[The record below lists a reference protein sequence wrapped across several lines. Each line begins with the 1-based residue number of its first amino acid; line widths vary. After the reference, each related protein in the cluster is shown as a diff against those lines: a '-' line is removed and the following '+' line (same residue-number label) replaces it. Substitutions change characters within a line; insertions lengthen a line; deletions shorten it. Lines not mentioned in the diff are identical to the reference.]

1 MKKWRASNIKNTRNQ
16 SLIKILYLLLIT
28 LSTGLLKG
36 KDKWQAKGRI
46 EYLTLMLIYSIIDRN
61 KESISQKIILGQ
73 RKKEMP
79 NALYDRATEIGKS
92 IGWNKD
98 KLGK

>member
-1 MKKWRASNIKNTRNQ
+1 MKKWHASNIKSTRNQ
-16 SLIKILYLLLIT
+16 SLIKILHLLLIT
-28 LSTGLLKG
+28 LSTGLLKE

-73 RKKEMP
+73 RKKGMP
-79 NALYDRATEIGKS
+79 NTLYDRATEIGKS
-92 IGWNKD
+92 IEWNID
-98 KLGK
+98 KLAK

>member
-1 MKKWRASNIKNTRNQ
+1 MKKWHASNIKNTRNQ

-28 LSTGLLKG
+28 LSTGLLKE

-73 RKKEMP
+73 RKKGMP
-79 NALYDRATEIGKS
+79 NTLCDRAAEIGKS
-92 IGWNKD
+92 IGWNID